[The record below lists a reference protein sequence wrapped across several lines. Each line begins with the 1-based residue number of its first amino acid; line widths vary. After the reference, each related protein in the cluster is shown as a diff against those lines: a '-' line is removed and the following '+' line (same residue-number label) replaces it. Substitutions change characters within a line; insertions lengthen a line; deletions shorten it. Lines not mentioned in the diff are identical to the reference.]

1 MKCRVCGKEL
11 KAGAK
16 FCGKCGTKVEIQK
29 TNRLLESSNKC
40 RVCGNELRH
49 GAKFC
54 PKCGTNVEKIKNVS
68 ESFKEENSA
77 DESNSNSQNKESSV
91 VSIKIPAGEN
101 NMANPFFL
109 NGEDPCESILHPKLN
124 PLIKKRRIREVSY
137 KDLEKE
143 RLRREAEEEAAR
155 QREEEER
162 RRSEEEERLRR
173 EAEEA
178 CRREEEERRRSE
190 EEERLQREAEDACR
204 REEEERRRREEE
216 ERLRREAEE
225 ADRIYREEMDRKLAE
240 IKPIEDNII
249 PDEESIIHN
258 AETELEE
265 SSVPGQQ
272 QGNVPPVDEHTTAQQ
287 FKNGFRTERVE
298 KLAKAKP
305 RKLGK

>member
-29 TNRLLESSNKC
+29 TDRLLESSNKC

-143 RLRREAEEEAAR
+143 RLRREEEEEAAR

-162 RRSEEEERLRR
+162 RRQEEEERLRR
-173 EAEEA
+173 EAEE
-178 CRREEEERRRSE
+178 
-190 EEERLQREAEDACR
+190 EA
-204 REEEERRRREEE
+204 RRRE
-216 ERLRREAEE
+216 EE

-240 IKPIEDNII
+240 IKPIEENII

-265 SSVPGQQ
+265 SSVPVQK
-272 QGNVPPVDEHTTAQQ
+272 QGDVPPVDEHTTAQQ